1 MQNVF
6 VSLILHS
13 FPYQIHRHISFP
25 SRYSLSTFKTP
36 AFSDDFKSK
45 ELPQKGHI
53 QPIFVI
59 SVNVSQNLRSVQNK
73 FQHGLMPNRQLEIDV
88 NVFLYLGFL
97 SRTFRDH
104 RTSEEGGGRYFE
116 SSLPLS
122 PAAQTL
128 RHQPGDYCGKLTSA
142 HSQQPDS
149 NRERLVSER
158 KSLTTKFN

>member
-73 FQHGLMPNRQLEIDV
+73 FQHGPMPNRQLEIDV

-97 SRTFRDH
+97 SRTFRNH

-122 PAAQTL
+122 PASQTL

-149 NRERLVSER
+149 KRERLVSER